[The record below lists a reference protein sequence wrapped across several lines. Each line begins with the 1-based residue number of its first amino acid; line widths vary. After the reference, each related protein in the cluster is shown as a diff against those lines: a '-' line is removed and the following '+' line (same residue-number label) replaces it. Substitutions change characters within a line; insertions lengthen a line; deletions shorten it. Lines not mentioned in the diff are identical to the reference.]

1 MAMQLAPSEFIAHS
15 TVRIE
20 VELNDGKR
28 GTGTGFFFRFADEQD
43 RHVPAIVTNKHVVE
57 GAVSGRFH
65 LTTADAEGNVVYST
79 HEVFSFDDF
88 QRYWVPHPEAEVDLC
103 AMPIAPILEK
113 GHQSGKQLFYAPLDM
128 TLIPSAKDLAD
139 LTAMEDIL
147 MAGYPNGI
155 WDEKNNMPVLR
166 RGVTATHPNLD
177 WNGKPEFLID
187 AACFPGSSGS
197 PVFLFNVG
205 GYAHKSGGMVLGTRV
220 KLLGVLYAGPQHTV
234 EGEIRIVKV
243 PTLERP
249 VSVSAIPNNLGIVV
263 KARKLEAFEDFFR
276 SKLQTEAKPTNGVQV
291 TPTSWQT

>member
-1 MAMQLAPSEFIAHS
+1 MPAPLAPSEQIAHS

-20 VELNDGKR
+20 VETADGKR
-28 GTGTGFFFRFADEQD
+28 GTGTGFFFSFARQADKY
-43 RHVPAIVTNKHVVE
+43 VPTIITNKHVVE
-57 GAVSGRFH
+57 GAARGRFH
-65 LTTADAEGNVVYST
+65 LSTADAEGNPVYSS
-79 HEVFSFDDF
+79 HEVFQFEGF
-88 QRYWVPHPEAEVDLC
+88 QRFWISHPDDDIDLC
-103 AMPIAPILEK
+103 AMPIAPILERAN
-113 GHQSGKQLFYAPLDM
+113 QTGKRLFFIQLDM
-128 TLIPSAKDLAD
+128 ALVPSAEDLAQ

-166 RGVTATHPNLD
+166 RGVSATHPNLD

-197 PVFLFNVG
+197 PVFLFNLG
-205 GYAHKSGGMVLGTRV
+205 GYAAKTGGMVIGSRL

-249 VSVSAIPNNLGIVV
+249 VAVSTIPNNLGIVV
-263 KARKLEAFEDFFR
+263 KARKLEAFETLFKA
-276 SKLQTEAKPTNGVQV
+276 KLEEEAKSNPTLQP
-291 TPTSWQT
+291 TPASGRG

>member
-1 MAMQLAPSEFIAHS
+1 MALQLAPSELIAHS

-20 VELNDGKR
+20 VEVADGKR
-28 GTGTGFFFRFADEQD
+28 GTGTGFFFRFAQEQE
-43 RHVPAIVTNKHVVE
+43 RHVPVIVTNKHVVE
-57 GAVSGRFH
+57 GAVRGRFH
-65 LTTADAEGNVVYST
+65 LTTADAEGNPVYTT
-79 HEVFSFDDF
+79 HEVFSFEGF
-88 QRYWVPHPEAEVDLC
+88 QRFWFPHPEAEVDLC

-113 GHQSGKQLFYAPLDM
+113 ANQSGKKLFYVPLDI
-128 TLIPSAKDLAD
+128 TLIPSANDLAE

-205 GYAHKSGGMVLGTRV
+205 GYAQKSGGMALGTRV
-220 KLLGVLYAGPQHTV
+220 KLLGILYAGPQHTV

-249 VSVSAIPNNLGIVV
+249 VSVSSIPNNLGIVV
-263 KARKLEAFEDFFR
+263 KARKPQAFEDFFR
-276 SKLQTEAKPTNGVQV
+276 SKLQAEAKPDNGVQA
-291 TPTSWQT
+291 TPASVRA

>member
-1 MAMQLAPSEFIAHS
+1 MPAPLAPSEQIAHS

-20 VELNDGKR
+20 VETVDGNR
-28 GTGTGFFFRFADEQD
+28 GTGTGFFFRFASQGD
-43 RHVPAIVTNKHVVE
+43 RHVPAIVTNKHVIE
-57 GAVSGRFH
+57 GASRGRFH
-65 LTTADAEGNVVYST
+65 LSTADADGNPAYSA
-79 HEVFSFDDF
+79 HEVFAFEGF
-88 QRYWVPHPEAEVDLC
+88 ERLWVAHPETDIDLC
-103 AMPIAPILEK
+103 AMPIAPILERAN
-113 GHQSGKQLFYAPLDM
+113 QAGKRLFFVQLDM
-128 TLIPSAKDLAD
+128 SLIPSAQDLAQ

-197 PVFLFNVG
+197 PVFLFNLG
-205 GYAHKSGGMVLGTRV
+205 GYAAKTGGMVIGSRL

-243 PTLERP
+243 PTLDRP
-249 VSVSAIPNNLGIVV
+249 VAVSTIPNNLGIIV
-263 KARKLEAFEDFFR
+263 KARKLEAFENLFR
-276 SKLQTEAKPTNGVQV
+276 AKVEDEAKSNQGLQATPANGHA
-291 TPTSWQT
+291 

>member
-1 MAMQLAPSEFIAHS
+1 MATQLAPSEFIAHS

-20 VELNDGKR
+20 VELTDGKR
-28 GTGTGFFFRFADEQD
+28 GTGTGFFFRFAVEQD

-57 GAVSGRFH
+57 GAARGRFH
-65 LTTADAEGNVVYST
+65 LTTADAEGNPVYST
-79 HEVFSFDDF
+79 HEVFTFEGF
-88 QRYWVPHPEAEVDLC
+88 QRFWVPHPEDEIDLC
-103 AMPIAPILEK
+103 AMPIAPILERANE
-113 GHQSGKQLFYAPLDM
+113 SGKRLFYAPLDM
-128 TLIPSAKDLAD
+128 TLIPSAKDLAE

-205 GYAHKSGGMVLGTRV
+205 GYAQKSGGMALGTRV
-220 KLLGVLYAGPQHTV
+220 KLLGILYAGPQHTV
-234 EGEIRIVKV
+234 EGEIHIVKV

-249 VSVSAIPNNLGIVV
+249 VSVSLIPNNLGIVV
-263 KARKLEAFEDFFR
+263 KARKLQAFEDFFR
-276 SKLQTEAKPTNGVQV
+276 SKLQAESKPDNGVQAM
-291 TPTSWQT
+291 PTSVPA

>member
-1 MAMQLAPSEFIAHS
+1 MGLQLAPSELIAHS

-20 VELNDGKR
+20 VEAADGKR
-28 GTGTGFFFRFADEQD
+28 GTGTGFFFRFAQEQE
-43 RHVPAIVTNKHVVE
+43 RHVPVIVTNKHVVE
-57 GAVSGRFH
+57 GAVRGRFY
-65 LTTADAEGNVVYST
+65 LTTGDAEGNPVYST
-79 HEVFSFDDF
+79 HEVFSFEGF
-88 QRYWVPHPEAEVDLC
+88 QRFWFPHPEDEVDLC

-113 GHQSGKQLFYAPLDM
+113 ANQSGKKLFYVPLDM
-128 TLIPSAKDLAD
+128 NLIPSANDLAE

-205 GYAHKSGGMVLGTRV
+205 GYAQKSGGMAIGTRI

-249 VSVSAIPNNLGIVV
+249 VSVSTIPNNLGIVV
-263 KARKLEAFEDFFR
+263 KARKLQAFEDFFR
-276 SKLQTEAKPTNGVQV
+276 SKLQAEAKPNGVQT
-291 TPTSWQT
+291 TPASVRA